1 MLEDINKLIEGYNK
15 IIENRKQF
23 LLRHNERGMLAHVA
37 LEGLFVKDWKYITD
51 AILIQFNSGKIV
63 KIDLTDLPIIAV
75 FKHEIGLHG
84 SKRDLLKAFSILVCH
99 LLTDTDID
107 DNDIYGAMLSGFE
120 LSEKKNGND
129 SDPDWIL

>member
-15 IIENRKQF
+15 IIKDRKQF
-23 LLRHNERGMLAHVA
+23 LLRHGERGTLAHVA
-37 LEGLFVKDWKYITD
+37 LEGLFITDWKYLSD
-51 AILIQFNSGKIV
+51 AILIQFRSGKIV

-75 FKHEIGLHG
+75 FKTNIGFNG
-84 SKRDLLKAFSILVCH
+84 SKRDLLTAFSIIVCH

-120 LSEKKNGND
+120 LSEKKNCND